1 MAMKQQSLTAWL
13 NNESVKAKMA
23 EKLGKNAPAVAS
35 AMLTI
40 YNENKALQECDP
52 RSMMGA
58 GMLAATSGLAV
69 MPTLGQAFFVPY
81 KGKVQF
87 QVGYRGLI
95 QLAHRTGKYAAL
107 HAGKVYEGELRGFN
121 PLTGEP
127 IPGERVPDAVVA
139 GYVAYMRLVNG
150 FEKTLYMS
158 LDEIDAH
165 AEKYSVSYSYDK
177 RNGKQ
182 SSPWTT
188 NFDAMACKT
197 VLKRLLNHWGI
208 LSTEMAT
215 VIQGD
220 QSVVDKNSFTYVDNK
235 GDVQSRDGLYIPE
248 GTDTGTV
255 DMETGEV
262 LEAEVSNDGQ

>member
-1 MAMKQQSLTAWL
+1 MKQQSLTVWL
-13 NNESVKAKMA
+13 NNDAVKAKMT

-58 GMLAATSGLAV
+58 AMLAATSGLAV

-107 HAGKVYEGELRGFN
+107 HAGKVYEGELQGFN

-127 IPGERVPDAVVA
+127 IPGEKGPNAQVI

-158 LDEIDAH
+158 LDELDAH
-165 AEKYSVSYSYDK
+165 AEKYSVSYGYDK

-235 GDVQSRDGLYIPE
+235 GDVQPREGIYIPE
-248 GTDTGTV
+248 GADADIVDT
-255 DMETGEV
+255 ETGEV
-262 LEAEVSNDGQ
+262 LTTEAINNGE